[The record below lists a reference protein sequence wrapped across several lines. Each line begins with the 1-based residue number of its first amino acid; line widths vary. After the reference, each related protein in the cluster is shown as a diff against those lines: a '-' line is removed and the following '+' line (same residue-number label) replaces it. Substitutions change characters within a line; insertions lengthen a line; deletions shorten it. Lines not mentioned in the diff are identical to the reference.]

1 MVCLPPRELRGTRLY
16 MATNTHSTDSS
27 RPQTESDALLDW
39 SEFTLTAS
47 GPATRLTVADD
58 GDWCEQTETTLH
70 VKRSIENYEDFL
82 AFVDTSRTRQ
92 TRYFD
97 ISETNRSDDRHDD
110 VVDKLFEEASAD
122 YHLGDHTAEDWTVQ
136 IQAALSAWTTL
147 YNALDELDD
156 AVDDTH
162 SSRLDRLETFQE
174 HGVPGPTLD
183 VVCAVAATHCGND
196 YKQTDHL
203 IDYTDA
209 TNSSEQLTT
218 AD

>member
-1 MVCLPPRELRGTRLY
+1 
-16 MATNTHSTDSS
+16 MATNTNPTETS
-27 RPQTESDALLDW
+27 RPSSTATSGVDW
-39 SEFTLTAS
+39 SAFTLRAS
-47 GPATRLTVADD
+47 GPATRLAVGDD
-58 GDWCEQTETTLH
+58 GDWCEETDTTLH
-70 VKRSIENYEDFL
+70 VKRELEGYEDFL
-82 AFVDTSRTRQ
+82 AFVDTSRDRQ

-97 ISETNRSDDRHDD
+97 SGETNRRDDRHDD
-110 VVDKLFEEASAD
+110 IVDALFEEASDD

-136 IQAALSAWTTL
+136 IQASLSAWTEL

-174 HGVPGPTLD
+174 HCVPGPTLD

-203 IDYTDA
+203 IAYTDA
-209 TNSSEQLTT
+209 TNTSETLTV
-218 AD
+218 AE